1 MPDEQPADQQAQDQS
16 RELHDESYSGAAA
29 RQTLKRLGSPLLDF
43 LKAETEGATALL
55 LATAAALV
63 WANVSGSSYHSF
75 WTTDF
80 SIRVG
85 THALSADL
93 RHAKVYVSVVGTEN
107 EVKGSLVALRHASGF
122 IRHQLGAVLRMR
134 HTPELH
140 FAHDDV
146 EVRAARIEELLSEET
161 AAARERDQTKPDQDS
176 SGSGYADELG

>member
-1 MPDEQPADQQAQDQS
+1 MTGRRPERLAEQI
-16 RELHDESYSGAAA
+16 REE
-29 RQTLKRLGSPLLDF
+29 
-43 LKAETEGATALL
+43 
-55 LATAAALV
+55 
-63 WANVSGSSYHSF
+63 VSLIIAGEVE
-75 WTTDF
+75 DP
-80 SIRVG
+80 RVG
-85 THALSADL
+85 FATVTDVKLSADL
-93 RHAKVYVSVVGTEN
+93 RHAKIYVSVIGTEN

-146 EVRAARIEELLSEET
+146 ELRAARIEELLSEEA